1 MSRCHSVH
9 HCMPHELSWN
19 HTWSYSDRL
28 ATNNLSHGMV
38 PPMSYMIKTVSV
50 LSLFV
55 ISYIIEYLPAYM
67 CSTQY
72 ITQPAIQ
79 FTILLHM
86 NHG

>member
-1 MSRCHSVH
+1 
-9 HCMPHELSWN
+9 
-19 HTWSYSDRL
+19 
-28 ATNNLSHGMV
+28 MV